1 MSTMTALLV
10 IDVQNHLIANP
21 ENPAYNAESVL
32 ANIADLQQ
40 RAHAAHVPV
49 IFMQHESDAGGAMA
63 LGSFGWQIHPQVA
76 PVVGD
81 IVLAKNAS
89 DSFYHTDLADAL
101 NALGITHL
109 VITGLRSEMCVD
121 TTCRAAISCDYDVT
135 LVSDAH
141 STRDDDGG
149 LSAGQI
155 VEHHN
160 RNLDDFGTD
169 EHAIVLSRAS
179 DIAFV

>member
-1 MSTMTALLV
+1 MSTTTALLI

-49 IFMQHESDAGGAMA
+49 IFMQHESDTMA

-76 PVVGD
+76 PVVGVGD

-89 DSFYHTDLADAL
+89 DSFYHTDLVDAL
-101 NALGITHL
+101 NSLGIIHL

-141 STRDDDGG
+141 STWDDDGG

-160 RNLDDFGTD
+160 RTLDDFGTD
-169 EHAIVLSRAS
+169 EHAIVLSRAR